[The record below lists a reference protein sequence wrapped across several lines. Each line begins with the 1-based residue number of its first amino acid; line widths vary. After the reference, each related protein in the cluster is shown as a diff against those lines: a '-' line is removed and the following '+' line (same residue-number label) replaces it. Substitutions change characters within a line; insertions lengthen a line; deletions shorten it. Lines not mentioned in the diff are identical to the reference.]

1 MKLAVK
7 KDTWTIDALVH
18 ECMEVN
24 FAKPVTSEEA
34 VELFMSGAYEDII
47 HSDIV
52 DTEEAWITEEDIE
65 LDDET
70 EED

>member
-7 KDTWTIDALVH
+7 KDMWVIDALVH
-18 ECMEVN
+18 ERLSVS
-24 FAKPVTSEEA
+24 FSKDVTSEEA
-34 VELFMSGAYEDII
+34 VELFMSGAYDDII
-47 HSDIV
+47 DSDIV
-52 DTEEAWITEEDIE
+52 DTEEAWITEEDLE